1 MASLRDIRNRIGSV
15 KNTRQ
20 ITRAMKLVAGAKLAR
35 ATGAATAARPYAD
48 TLSRVLQSVVRA
60 AGGEVIGV
68 IPQTLVAREVAHT
81 GIDDLRV
88 VGSMHERKALMA
100 ELADGFIAL
109 PGGIGTLEE
118 LFEVWTW
125 AHLGLHRKPCALLD
139 VDGFYVGLSGFLDHV
154 DREGF
159 LREGVRGML
168 LIDDDARRLIGRLR
182 DYRAPDTPQ
191 VLTRATT

>member
-1 MASLRDIRNRIGSV
+1 VFCGANSGKGDRYREAAATLGIALAQADIG
-15 KNTRQ
+15 
-20 ITRAMKLVAGAKLAR
+20 LVYG
-35 ATGAATAARPYAD
+35 GAAIGLMGTIAD
-48 TLSRVLQSVVRA
+48 AVRA

-88 VGSMHERKALMA
+88 VDSMHERKALMA

-139 VDGFYVGLSGFLDHV
+139 VDGFYAGLSGFLDHV

-159 LREGVRGML
+159 LREGVRNML
-168 LIDDDARRLIGRLR
+168 LIDDDARRLIRRLG